1 MNTPTRE
8 GPFVAQIRSRPGVV
22 RLAGPDEAVLTLRV
36 TIPESWDT
44 LRLEV
49 APSVSVREVKLAAL
63 AAMLADTA
71 SADAF
76 VCKLAGFEVLD
87 ESLSVAAAGLRDG
100 STLLVT
106 YRLRRP
112 VK

>member
-1 MNTPTRE
+1 VTAPARQ
-8 GPFVAQIRSRPGVV
+8 GPFVAQLRSRPGIV
-22 RLAGPDEAVLTLRV
+22 RLAGPDEAVLTVRV

-49 APSVSVREVKLAAL
+49 APSVSVREVKQAAL
-63 AAMLADTA
+63 AAMLAGA
-71 SADAF
+71 STDEF

-87 ESLSVAAAGLRDG
+87 ESQSVTEAGLRDG

-106 YRLRRP
+106 YRQRRP

>member
-1 MNTPTRE
+1 MTTPTRE

-22 RLAGPDEAVLTLRV
+22 RLAGPDEAVLTVRV
-36 TIPESWDT
+36 TVPESWDT

-49 APSVSVREVKLAAL
+49 APSVTVRDVKHAAL
-63 AAMLADTA
+63 AEMLAGAVPDE
-71 SADAF
+71 F

-87 ESLSVAAAGLRDG
+87 ETQSVAEAGLRDG